1 MVQVRV
7 ADAPVRLTEKASQLA
22 AKGHP
27 WFYRDDLQDSVES
40 RHGSLV
46 RVASDQGHN
55 LGLAFCSARSRL
67 ALRRC
72 GAWDGDSVPSLEE
85 FFGARLTTA
94 WAQRAQ
100 FTEEPRGVRLVNGDA
115 DWLPGLVVDQ
125 YGSCLV
131 VQSSTATVEQSLS
144 HIVPWLK
151 ERTSAES
158 ILARNDI
165 AVRRREGL
173 PEEVRLLDGR
183 RMETSE
189 IQENGIRHRVQV
201 YSGQKTGFFLD
212 QRPAR
217 KWVAEH
223 AAGRRTLDLFCYQGG
238 FSLAALRGGASEAI
252 AVDQSSAALEELAE
266 AAKANG
272 LPLPSTECAD
282 VFDWVRSARKRE
294 ERFDLIVLDPPAFA
308 KSRQERDGALRGY
321 RDLNRYAMRMLAPGG
336 YLVTCSCSHHVT
348 ASLFEGVLRQAAAE
362 LTFPV
367 LMRGRIA
374 AGADHPVWVS
384 LPETEYLKVVVL
396 QRPS

>member
-7 ADAPVRLTEKASQLA
+7 SDAPVRLTEKASQLA

-72 GAWDGDSVPSLEE
+72 GAWDSDLVPSLEE

-189 IQENGIRHRVQV
+189 IQENGIRV
-201 YSGQKTGFFLD
+201 TGFIIRCVQSHLKDRILKLLSRSDYIQPIIEHLKISSVTQYLIDINGKFKPISGTKIGQSQHEFLTTIFD
-212 QRPAR
+212 RGSCIDLLSILSEHTHDLKIVSTTFTPVTRFNVIDGVTNAQTVTILVGVDTNFSQFCIRNTPGKR
-217 KWVAEH
+217 KDESVAVRVTPDVLIRFQIIGFQIDDPH
-223 AAGRRTLDLFCYQGG
+223 MNRIGSQQPPRLQMLGAA
-238 FSLAALRGGASEAI
+238 
-252 AVDQSSAALEELAE
+252 
-266 AAKANG
+266 
-272 LPLPSTECAD
+272 
-282 VFDWVRSARKRE
+282 
-294 ERFDLIVLDPPAFA
+294 
-308 KSRQERDGALRGY
+308 
-321 RDLNRYAMRMLAPGG
+321 
-336 YLVTCSCSHHVT
+336 
-348 ASLFEGVLRQAAAE
+348 
-362 LTFPV
+362 
-367 LMRGRIA
+367 
-374 AGADHPVWVS
+374 
-384 LPETEYLKVVVL
+384 
-396 QRPS
+396 